1 MDVLKYFY
9 EEPAS
14 LEVLTPDL
22 DPDARQQH
30 GPSMA
35 LEELLGGPRYYR
47 GYLAG
52 RNLDTNH
59 VGVTALAHP
68 EAFVDPLMDWL
79 DAQPWTA
86 AEDGGPA
93 RSRTAMDVRTLL
105 SNPGGV
111 AVLACGGETVDTDAL
126 IATTR
131 ADRRRALDA
140 LRHVLEQAEV
150 VFFREPAHHGHD
162 WSLFSARPLRAPF
175 VEALR
180 RHPHPD
186 VRRFVLPFQRAR
198 SEHKFYFETWQLNA
212 LPEYVEEV

>member
-22 DPDARQQH
+22 DPDARQQD

-35 LEELLGGPRYYR
+35 LEDLLDAPRYYR

-52 RNLDTNH
+52 RNLDANR
-59 VGVTALAHP
+59 VGATALARP

-79 DAQPWTA
+79 GDRAWTA
-86 AEDGGPA
+86 AGEGGPA
-93 RSRTAMDVRTLL
+93 GSRTAADVRSLL
-105 SNPGGV
+105 RDPGDI
-111 AVLACGGETVDTDAL
+111 AVLACGAEAVDADAL

-131 ADRRRALDA
+131 AERRRALDA
-140 LRHVLEQAEV
+140 VRQVLGQAEV
-150 VFFREPAHHGHD
+150 VLFPEPAHHGHD

-175 VEALR
+175 VAALR
-180 RHPHPD
+180 RHPVSD

-212 LPEYVEEV
+212 LPDYVEEV

>member
-1 MDVLKYFY
+1 MDILKYFY

-22 DPDARQQH
+22 DPDARQQD

-52 RNLDTNH
+52 RNLDTDR
-59 VGVTALAHP
+59 VGATALAHP
-68 EAFVDPLMDWL
+68 EALVAPLMDWL
-79 DAQPWTA
+79 SDRRWTA
-86 AEDGGPA
+86 AEAGGPPQ
-93 RSRTAMDVRTLL
+93 SRTAADVRSLL
-105 SNPGGV
+105 CDPGDV
-111 AVLACGGETVDTDAL
+111 TVLACGAEAVDADAL

-131 ADRRRALDA
+131 AERRRALGA
-140 LRHVLEQAEV
+140 LRHVLEQVEV
-150 VFFREPAHHGHD
+150 IFFPEPAHHGHD

-175 VEALR
+175 VAALR

-198 SEHKFYFETWQLNA
+198 SEHKFYFETWQLNV
-212 LPEYVEEV
+212 LPDYIEEV